1 MDSHLPGAAC
11 FILFILLEAV
21 FFSFGAAIQNI
32 NTAELERK
40 MEEGDIKAGQILR
53 IVNRPTPFV
62 NSIQITILL
71 IGFTVACLIIPVCL
85 WILAR
90 AYCVHCIKHRPS
102 FLM

>member
-1 MDSHLPGAAC
+1 MFMDSHLPGAAC

-71 IGFTVACLIIPVCL
+71 IGFTVGG
-85 WILAR
+85 ILVPMYAGPLAAR
-90 AYCVHCIKHRPS
+90 LFATLFSV
-102 FLM
+102 